1 MLCKKCGKEYIEGT
15 SVCPS
20 CNSTLEH
27 GNKEKQVKQSI
38 FPIAAGMGFWAAA
51 TAYGI
56 PKVAASTGKKDS
68 GVSAVA
74 AASAVVSA
82 IGNTAYGIPS
92 ISSRVA
98 EERGCNIVKDEKL
111 CDYCK
116 SEVKLDDK
124 VCPKCGKKLGFAALF
139 KFENE

>member
-1 MLCKKCGKEYIEGT
+1 
-15 SVCPS
+15 
-20 CNSTLEH
+20 
-27 GNKEKQVKQSI
+27 
-38 FPIAAGMGFWAAA
+38 MGFWAAA

-74 AASAVVSA
+74 ADSAVVPA

-92 ISSRVA
+92 ISSRAA
-98 EERGCNIVKDEKL
+98 EERNYNGIQDEKL
-111 CDYCK
+111 CNYCK
-116 SEVKLDDK
+116 SKIKVDDK

-139 KFENE
+139 ESANE